1 MRLPRRVRAAM
12 SYRRKVLIID
22 DNILDVMEAEKY
34 LREAGYDVAKLASP
48 NGCVA
53 KIDYEK
59 PEILLIDISM
69 SRLNAQELFSTV
81 QNSPEHEDLII
92 VLFSDLDAET
102 LRGICVEHD
111 FHGYFCKSMG
121 LHQIGKFLDNFY
133 EETV

>member
-1 MRLPRRVRAAM
+1 MAVH
-12 SYRRKVLIID
+12 YGKKVLIVD
-22 DNILDVMEAEKY
+22 ENILDVMEAEKY
-34 LREAGYDVAKLASP
+34 LRERGYEVAKLASP

-59 PEILLIDISM
+59 PDILLIDISM

-81 QNSPEHEDLII
+81 QSSPQHEELII

-102 LRGICVEHD
+102 LRSICVEHD

-121 LHQIGKFLDNFY
+121 LHQIGSFLDNFY
-133 EETV
+133 EEAF